1 MSWRHEGCLVSII
14 SSAVPLSEFRHRRR
28 VEFADTDM
36 AGVAHFSWIARYM
49 EEAEHALWRAA
60 GLSIV
65 PRNSEL
71 GYPRVA
77 LSVEFKAPLYFED
90 DFEVHVRIT
99 AISSRS
105 ISYAHVIRR
114 GEAVIAT
121 GSMTAVCVSKASG
134 VMKAVEIPADVLE
147 RLSVNG

>member
-1 MSWRHEGCLVSII
+1 M
-14 SSAVPLSEFRHRRR
+14 PLSEFRYRRR
-28 VEFADTDM
+28 VEFADTDL

-65 PRNSEL
+65 PRNSL
-71 GYPRVA
+71 MGYPRVA
-77 LSVEFKAPLYFED
+77 LSIEFKAPLYFED
-90 DFEVHVRIT
+90 ELEVLVRIT

-105 ISYAHVIRR
+105 ISYAHVIRK
-114 GEAVIAT
+114 GDTVIAT
-121 GSMTAVCVSKASG
+121 GTMTAACVSKASG

-147 RLSVNG
+147 RLAVSG